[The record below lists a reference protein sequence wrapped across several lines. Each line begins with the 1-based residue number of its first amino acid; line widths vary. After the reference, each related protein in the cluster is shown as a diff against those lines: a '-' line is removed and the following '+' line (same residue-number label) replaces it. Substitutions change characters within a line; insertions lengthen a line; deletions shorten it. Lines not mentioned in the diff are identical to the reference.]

1 MSKEE
6 VESAL
11 KVIDASFISIFF
23 IYLYSALVIMAEQH
37 WRFTIP
43 ENPTLLDYASFI
55 VLTVMILYAWHVVR
69 GMVIQLSH
77 DSGAAEGPQ

>member
-1 MSKEE
+1 MSEREAE

-11 KVIDASFISIFF
+11 KVVDASFISIFF

-37 WRFTIP
+37 WKFVIP
-43 ENPTLLDYASFI
+43 QNPTLLDYASFI

-69 GMVIQLSH
+69 GMVLELSR
-77 DSGAAEGPQ
+77 ETERNV